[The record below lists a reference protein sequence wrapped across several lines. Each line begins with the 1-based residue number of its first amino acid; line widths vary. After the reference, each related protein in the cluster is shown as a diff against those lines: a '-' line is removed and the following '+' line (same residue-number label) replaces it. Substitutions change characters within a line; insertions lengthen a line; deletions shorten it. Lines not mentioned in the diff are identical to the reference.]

1 MSLVAFHESP
11 EALSPAWLTEHFQ
24 STGVI
29 NADNQVSAIEIKP
42 VGDVIGVV
50 GEVVR
55 CHITYAA
62 PCEAPA
68 SVVIK
73 FAHRLPENRA
83 IGNNTRMY

>member
-1 MSLVAFHESP
+1 MSLVAFPESP

-50 GEVVR
+50 G
-55 CHITYAA
+55 
-62 PCEAPA
+62 
-68 SVVIK
+68 
-73 FAHRLPENRA
+73 
-83 IGNNTRMY
+83 